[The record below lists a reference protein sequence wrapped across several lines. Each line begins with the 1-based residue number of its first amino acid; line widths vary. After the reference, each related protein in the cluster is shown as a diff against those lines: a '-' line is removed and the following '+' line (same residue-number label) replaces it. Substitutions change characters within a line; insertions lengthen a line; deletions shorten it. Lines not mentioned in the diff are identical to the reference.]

1 VAPVARHPDL
11 PNARPGPAPRTNGAA
26 AVARRA
32 AAVFLL
38 AGTMLTHAAPAQQ
51 PQEPPAER
59 KSERPLLEQLNRETQ
74 ALYEEAVGGLVR
86 VELPT
91 PPWASPIA
99 RRDELLKRWPNLR
112 PEVKRQLGE
121 AADAPP
127 PPTTQPAEGEGRQDE
142 AGGADTIVV
151 VPARPDPPAVN
162 VRQQV
167 LGGRM
172 EAGGAGAG
180 GAFDPNNVGM
190 IHDDDGHLLVPLY
203 LESEAAGAGAIRVAG
218 RDGVVRE
225 ASFVGSD
232 RQTNLTVLKLR
243 PAPPGNAAAA
253 GPAVRLGTERPADGA
268 LVLYVAPQDGSGR
281 LGVWT
286 GAATDF
292 GIVFTTDGAAAGI
305 ARYGR
310 FLNGPACR
318 LIADQII
325 RFGKV
330 KRATL
335 GVVISEIRQ
344 DDALRRSVP
353 ALGSRAAML
362 ISQVIP
368 GSPADQAGLRE
379 GDLLLSLSG
388 EAVGDIPSLAAA
400 IASCDG
406 STRLQVLRGGKTVD
420 AVVEL
425 KQE

>member
-1 VAPVARHPDL
+1 MMVTGWLL
-11 PNARPGPAPRTNGAA
+11 PRP
-26 AVARRA
+26 AVAQLGA
-32 AAVFLL
+32 PD
-38 AGTMLTHAAPAQQ
+38 APAQ
-51 PQEPPAER
+51 
-59 KSERPLLEQLNRETQ
+59 SRPLLDQLNRETQ
-74 ALYEEAVGGLVR
+74 ALYEQAVGGLVR

-91 PPWASPIA
+91 PQWADRSA
-99 RRDELLKRWPNLR
+99 QREELLKRWPNLR
-112 PEVKRQLGE
+112 PEVKRELGDAAAAGSTTRPGDKAPAQEHE
-121 AADAPP
+121 AADP
-127 PPTTQPAEGEGRQDE
+127 
-142 AGGADTIVV
+142 DTIVV
-151 VPARPDPPAVN
+151 VPPPPAPSAVHI
-162 VRQQV
+162 RQQ
-167 LGGRM
+167 LGGPM
-172 EAGGAGAG
+172 KMGPTAGS
-180 GAFDPNNVGM
+180 FDPNNVGM
-190 IHDDDGHLLVPLY
+190 ILDAGGHLLVPLY
-203 LESEAAGAGAIRVAG
+203 IDSEAAESGPIRIAG

-225 ASFVGSD
+225 ASFVGAD
-232 RQTNLTVLKLR
+232 RQTNLTVLKLHSPGDGEPG
-243 PAPPGNAAAA
+243 PAFS
-253 GPAVRLGTERPADGA
+253 AVRLGKERPADGS
-268 LVLYVAPQDGSGR
+268 LVLFVAPQDGSGR

-344 DDALRRSVP
+344 DDALRRQFP

-368 GSPADQAGLRE
+368 GSPAENAGLRE

-400 IASCDG
+400 IASCHG
-406 STRLQVLRGGKTVD
+406 STRVQVLRRGKVLD

>member
-1 VAPVARHPDL
+1 MMVTGWLL
-11 PNARPGPAPRTNGAA
+11 PRP
-26 AVARRA
+26 AVAQ
-32 AAVFLL
+32 L
-38 AGTMLTHAAPAQQ
+38 GEPDAPAQ
-51 PQEPPAER
+51 
-59 KSERPLLEQLNRETQ
+59 SRPLLDQLNRETQ
-74 ALYEEAVGGLVR
+74 ALYEQAVSGLVR

-91 PPWASPIA
+91 PQWADRSA
-99 RRDELLKRWPNLR
+99 QREELLKRWPNLR
-112 PEVKRQLGE
+112 PEVKRELGD
-121 AADAPP
+121 AAAAS
-127 PPTTQPAEGEGRQDE
+127 TTQPADEAPEEEDE
-142 AGGADTIVV
+142 AGDPDTIVV
-151 VPARPDPPAVN
+151 VPPRPSPSAVHI
-162 VRQQV
+162 RQQ
-167 LGGRM
+167 LGGPM
-172 EAGGAGAG
+172 QIGGPAAGS
-180 GAFDPNNVGM
+180 FDPNNVGM
-190 IHDDDGHLLVPLY
+190 ILDVDGHLLVPLY
-203 LESEAAGAGAIRVAG
+203 IESETAGAGPIRVAG
-218 RDGVVRE
+218 RDGIVRE

-232 RQTNLTVLKLR
+232 RQTNLSVLRLHS
-243 PAPPGNAAAA
+243 PAEGQAE
-253 GPAVRLGTERPADGA
+253 PAFSAVHLGKDRPADGS
-268 LVLYVAPQDGSGR
+268 LVLFVAPQDGSGR

-344 DDALRRSVP
+344 DDALRRQFPV
-353 ALGSRAAML
+353 LGSRAAML

-368 GSPADQAGLRE
+368 GSPAENAGLRE

-400 IASCDG
+400 IASCHG
-406 STRLQVLRGGKTVD
+406 STRVQVLRGGKVLD

>member
-1 VAPVARHPDL
+1 M
-11 PNARPGPAPRTNGAA
+11 RPALGWT
-26 AVARRA
+26 AVA
-32 AAVFLL
+32 
-38 AGTMLTHAAPAQQ
+38 TMLTGLLLPGFSLAQVEEPDAPVQ
-51 PQEPPAER
+51 
-59 KSERPLLEQLNRETQ
+59 KTRPLLDQLNRETQ
-74 ALYEEAVGGLVR
+74 ALYEQAVSGLVR

-91 PPWASPIA
+91 PQWADRSA
-99 RRDELLKRWPNLR
+99 QRDELLKRWPNLS
-112 PEVKRQLGE
+112 PEVKRELGDSAAALTSRPADKAPAQEHE
-121 AADAPP
+121 AADP
-127 PPTTQPAEGEGRQDE
+127 
-142 AGGADTIVV
+142 DTIVV
-151 VPARPDPPAVN
+151 VPPPPAPSAVHI
-162 VRQQV
+162 RQQ
-167 LGGRM
+167 LGGPM
-172 EAGGAGAG
+172 KMGPAAGS
-180 GAFDPNNVGM
+180 FDPNNVGM
-190 IHDDDGHLLVPLY
+190 ILDAGGHLLVPLY
-203 LESEAAGAGAIRVAG
+203 FDSETAESGPIRVAG

-232 RQTNLTVLKLR
+232 RQTNLTVLKLHSPGDGEPEPAFSAVQLGKDR
-243 PAPPGNAAAA
+243 PAEGS
-253 GPAVRLGTERPADGA
+253 
-268 LVLYVAPQDGSGR
+268 LVLFVAPQDGSSR

-344 DDALRRSVP
+344 DDALRRQFP

-368 GSPADQAGLRE
+368 GSPAENAGLRE

-400 IASCDG
+400 IASCHG
-406 STRLQVLRGGKTVD
+406 STRVQVLRGGKVLD